1 MSMVNIDM
9 ANNVVV
15 AMAVEV
21 AVAVV
26 DWKTIL
32 IGKWTVQSAE
42 QVQQDISEKCDES
55 DDEDGSSYLL
65 RALTS
70 TPPT

>member
-15 AMAVEV
+15 AM

-42 QVQQDISEKCDES
+42 QVQQDISEECDEP

-65 RALTS
+65 RAMTL

>member
-1 MSMVNIDM
+1 MVNIDM

-15 AMAVEV
+15 AM

-42 QVQQDISEKCDES
+42 QVQQDISEECDEP

-65 RALTS
+65 RAMTL

>member
-1 MSMVNIDM
+1 M

-42 QVQQDISEKCDES
+42 QVQQDISEECDEP

-65 RALTS
+65 RAMTL

>member
-1 MSMVNIDM
+1 MSRVNIDM

-42 QVQQDISEKCDES
+42 QVQQDISEECDEP

-65 RALTS
+65 RAMTL

>member
-1 MSMVNIDM
+1 MVNIDM

-15 AMAVEV
+15 AM

-42 QVQQDISEKCDES
+42 QVQQDISEECDEP

-65 RALTS
+65 RAVTL